1 MPMKMQQQILPTDV
15 WYDNGK
21 SLSPTI
27 AYIVLDTLL
36 DDITLELSKNGIQ
49 INLVTKYV
57 NDILAIINNN
67 DENLILNLQNS

>member
-15 WYDNGK
+15 WYDNGQ